1 MRSTLFTL
9 ILLCLIPFTSK
20 AQKLEFEGEFLLF
33 REAKTKQPVL
43 IINDSLVYK
52 GFAMKRIAFK
62 HTEYPAKLQEYKFFN
77 IGSKTY
83 LVHDGCGPVLEYRN
97 DSIVRID
104 NSFLHRNQYKAS
116 HFIYK
121 KEIYFFGG
129 YGLFTTK
136 NILTK
141 FDFKTGEWI
150 EVQTIG
156 NEKVEPR
163 ESAFSFVKGN
173 NFYVFAGTTKDINN
187 VPDVVPTQN
196 ILWSL
201 NLPKMKWT
209 SNGIFNPI
217 IQNLKSESNFY
228 SNETS
233 FFISKSFHEINI
245 KTNKIYKFETK
256 FFPNI
261 QYFYM
266 EGEKVIGVFQNNH
279 GKYFEALNIRDLK
292 GKLKS
297 TASFITTLNQTNNLY
312 NALFYLIIIVLL
324 TFTLFFRKKI
334 KNILKPFNGVI
345 FLEKKQC
352 FLYKRKVILFEEQE
366 KIVLNYLLN
375 HINEFISLNEL
386 NQLFERNNQFETISA
401 TVKRREQAVSSL
413 LIKVSKITGIEE
425 DKLLL
430 ERKNSEDKRIKDVLL
445 LPNLL
450 KKVEE

>member
-1 MRSTLFTL
+1 
-9 ILLCLIPFTSK
+9 
-20 AQKLEFEGEFLLF
+20 
-33 REAKTKQPVL
+33 
-43 IINDSLVYK
+43 
-52 GFAMKRIAFK
+52 
-62 HTEYPAKLQEYKFFN
+62 
-77 IGSKTY
+77 
-83 LVHDGCGPVLEYRN
+83 VLEYRN

-156 NEKVEPR
+156 NEKVESR
-163 ESAFSFVKGN
+163 ESALSFVKGN
-173 NFYVFAGTTKDINN
+173 NFYVFGGTTKNINN
-187 VPDVVPTQN
+187 VPEVVPTKN
-196 ILWSL
+196 ILWNL
-201 NLPKMKWT
+201 NLSKMKWT
-209 SNGIFNPI
+209 STGMFNPM
-217 IQNLKSESNFY
+217 IQNLKYESNFY
-228 SNETS
+228 SNGTS
-233 FFISKSFHEINI
+233 FFISKSFHEIKI

-261 QYFYM
+261 QCFYI
-266 EGEKVIGVFQNNH
+266 EGKKVVGIFQNNY
-279 GKYFEALNIRDLK
+279 GKYFEVLNICDLK

-297 TASFITTLNQTNNLY
+297 TTTFITPSKQTDNLY
-312 NALFYLIIIVLL
+312 NALFYLIIFVIL
-324 TFTLFFRKKI
+324 TFTLFFRNKI
-334 KNILKPFNGVI
+334 RNILKPFNGVI
-345 FLEKKQC
+345 YLENKQRFLH
-352 FLYKRKVILFEEQE
+352 KRKVIIFEEQE

-375 HINEFISLNEL
+375 HINKFISLNEL

-425 DKLLL
+425 NKLLI

-445 LPNLL
+445 LSLIHI
-450 KKVEE
+450 